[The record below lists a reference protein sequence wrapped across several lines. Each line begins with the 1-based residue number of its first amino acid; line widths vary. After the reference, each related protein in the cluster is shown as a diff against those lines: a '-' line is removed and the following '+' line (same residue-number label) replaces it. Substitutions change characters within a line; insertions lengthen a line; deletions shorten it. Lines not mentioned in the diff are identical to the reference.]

1 MQHPCFPVRVR
12 VYEARRCTKL
22 RTVLAYSGSHR
33 PGICIPG
40 CNTFR
45 SQMCNSDAY
54 FVVDCA
60 TLTVRPEPVRN
71 GYYNEKAQVETSEIL
86 LLRKPR

>member
-1 MQHPCFPVRVR
+1 
-12 VYEARRCTKL
+12 
-22 RTVLAYSGSHR
+22 
-33 PGICIPG
+33 
-40 CNTFR
+40 
-45 SQMCNSDAY
+45 MCNSDAY

-86 LLRKPR
+86 LLLKPR